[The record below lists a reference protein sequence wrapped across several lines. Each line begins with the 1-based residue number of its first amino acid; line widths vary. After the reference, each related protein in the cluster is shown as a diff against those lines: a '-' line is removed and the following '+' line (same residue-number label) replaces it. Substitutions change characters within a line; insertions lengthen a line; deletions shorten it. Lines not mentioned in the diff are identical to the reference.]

1 MSVASLRTLFLSDS
15 PPPPPSQ
22 SKASSAPKP
31 THADALVVVGSDK
44 VHFKAHRL
52 ILATRSDFFR
62 AQLVSQIIVDLPF
75 LDPDAFRIVLRF
87 IYSAQQ
93 DDEATST
100 KTQDWRLVLACY
112 QAAKYLGLEDRA
124 AIYLKVFTSIF
135 GHADASSSDVL
146 VACAPA
152 FWVMFGSSASGNQP
166 LGWLKLATLIRIL
179 NAIPDNMESAVGRFR
194 IVTLWVQSQPA
205 IGLFTDAVFNKDTGF
220 VHIPFADNSPSVSFA
235 KSPPS
240 LHALNTHASFSTL
253 SLSSPP
259 SKSRLRSTPSMYTL
273 KSHASF
279 SDLGYSGPTN
289 SATFFS
295 APPQPLNVSNEH
307 QVLLETLHLPCLT
320 AQDIL
325 REIEPAQ
332 LLSPSHIL
340 TLYRL
345 AALAP
350 PTGPIPWSPVPTGF
364 HGRRS
369 TVWNSRTRWS
379 TIGPSNS
386 PGTITY
392 CTPES
397 ISPGS
402 GKVSWTVVPLH
413 GIDGIGIGVSADLS
427 APEQASSSLSAPF
440 SSGADLFERLENGV
454 TSFFSSYSPPQESTT
469 RRASVHDGGYSLYS
483 DGTLRVGKIFVGRLP
498 RGVTFSRGTK
508 VVVTLDVEARTVS
521 FNVGGVDCGVAF
533 RNLPV
538 GGGSGGVYPSV
549 VVGEGGVVCVS
560 PLKRTF

>member
-1 MSVASLRTLFLSDS
+1 MPLS
-15 PPPPPSQ
+15 
-22 SKASSAPKP
+22 
-31 THADALVVVGSDK
+31 
-44 VHFKAHRL
+44 L

-62 AQLVSQIIVDLPF
+62 DQFAQSAAETTLKGSVSQIIVDLPF

-135 GHADASSSDVL
+135 GHADASSSRGHESAVDMWSAACATQYAEDVL

-152 FWVMFGSSASGNQP
+152 FWVMFGSSVGGNQP
-166 LGWLKLATLIRIL
+166 SGLGACGRKLLLELKLATLIRIL

-220 VHIPFADNSPSVSFA
+220 VHIPFADNSVSSPLNSPPSTRQSPNIPIDDTLDSPPSTPTPIHSPTRLHSKPSVSFA

-427 APEQASSSLSAPF
+427 APEQPSSSLSAPF
-440 SSGADLFERLENGV
+440 SSGADLFERLENG
-454 TSFFSSYSPPQESTT
+454 
-469 RRASVHDGGYSLYS
+469 
-483 DGTLRVGKIFVGRLP
+483 
-498 RGVTFSRGTK
+498 
-508 VVVTLDVEARTVS
+508 
-521 FNVGGVDCGVAF
+521 
-533 RNLPV
+533 
-538 GGGSGGVYPSV
+538 
-549 VVGEGGVVCVS
+549 
-560 PLKRTF
+560 